1 MLEKRA
7 SEYRRIGKLFGME
20 KVQPTFQWSKFWLSF
35 LATGELNLL
44 MSLTKPPKQFAVV
57 LVLALL
63 PRPQGT
69 LTKPP
74 HVT

>member
-1 MLEKRA
+1 MYECVAQVLEKRA

-44 MSLTKPPKQFAVV
+44 IT
-57 LVLALL
+57 
-63 PRPQGT
+63 
-69 LTKPP
+69 
-74 HVT
+74 H